1 MAQAGPTAR
10 RFPGRGVVSGEEAPE
25 VPQQT
30 SVIER
35 TLLRLAALQLRSPWR
50 VLLVGLA
57 LVATGGWLAR
67 GLELRTRFDQLLP
80 DDQPSVLELK
90 RLSERTAGS
99 SSIFVV
105 LEGGDRDT
113 LRQLGGQLLPPLRA
127 IGSPWVVSAEDG
139 VQVAR
144 DFLLPRSGL
153 FASVEDLRRLNEELD
168 TQRKKAVG
176 KALSLGLEDEEEEQK
191 APSFAELKEKFL
203 GGKSAT
209 LEAAKERYPDGYFQS
224 KDGKTL
230 VVLIRT
236 AITTGELEK
245 SRQAL
250 AKVKEVVEKTLPDA
264 QARGVRIGYAGDMVT
279 GLYEYGAV
287 LDDLVS
293 VGTTGVA
300 LVLGIIFIYYR
311 RFRVLVPMAVGI
323 LGGLTFTFGLTRL
336 AIGHLNVITGF
347 LVSIIAGNGVNFSI
361 LYVARFLEERR
372 RGSDLEASIKQ
383 AHLATWVGTLTAA
396 LAAAAAYGSLA
407 VTQFHGFKHFAFIG
421 TSGMLLCWLA
431 TYTLAPAVLVL
442 QDRRWPITGTGGGR
456 NWFQRWRQKTSAY
469 ERPFVF
475 LVSRAPRTM
484 AVLSLVLAG
493 AGAVAFVLW
502 IRADPIEY
510 DMRHMQ
516 NDLGGGKELY
526 RVAARAADVLG
537 NNTESG
543 MVVLANTPDEVEDLK
558 KALEDKRD
566 AAPPDLKPFQGVH
579 TLQDF
584 VPPHQQ
590 EKIPLLLEIRRKI
603 LKARRQGGIS
613 DSDWKEMRELIPPE
627 NLKPYTL
634 ADLPEDLARPFS
646 EVDGTR
652 GRLVFITPTDGKD
665 DNDLHYL
672 LRWADSFRETKLP
685 NGDVIRGSGRAVIFA
700 DILDAVLKDIPK
712 AAAVSLSLTVLTVFL
727 AFGRGRAALEVVA
740 SLFIGLLWLALL
752 LYLGRIKINFFNFVA
767 LPITFGIGVDYAVNV
782 MQRVLNGGGVIP
794 AMRSTGG
801 AIVLNS
807 LTTMLGY
814 LALLGSVNQA
824 VRSLGMIAVLGEVAC
839 LVAAMITLPSWLLW
853 RDRVRNDRT
862 SQLPSGAPRQVT
874 GG

>member
-1 MAQAGPTAR
+1 M
-10 RFPGRGVVSGEEAPE
+10 
-25 VPQQT
+25 PQQT

-35 TLLRLAALQLRSPWR
+35 ILLRLAAFQLRSPWV
-50 VLLVGLA
+50 VLLVGLV
-57 LVATGGWLAR
+57 LTGIGAELAR

-113 LRQLGGQLLPPLRA
+113 LRALGAQLLPPLRA
-127 IGSPWVVSAEDG
+127 IGAPWVVSAEDG

-153 FASVEDLRRLNEELD
+153 FASVEDLQKLNKELD

-176 KALSLGLEDEEEEQK
+176 KALSLGLEDDDEEQK

-209 LEAAKERYPDGYFQS
+209 LEAAKDRYPDGYFQA

-230 VVLIRT
+230 VVLVRT
-236 AITTGELEK
+236 GITTGELDR
-245 SRQAL
+245 SRAAL
-250 AKVKEVVEKTLPDA
+250 AKVKAAVEKTLPDV
-264 QARGVRIGYAGDMVT
+264 QSKGVKIGYAGDLVT
-279 GLYEYGAV
+279 GLYEYGAI
-287 LDDLVS
+287 LDDLVH
-293 VGTTGVA
+293 VGTMGVA
-300 LVLGIIFIYYR
+300 LILGVIFIYYR
-311 RFRVLVPMAVGI
+311 RFRVLVPMAI
-323 LGGLTFTFGLTRL
+323 TMFAGLTLTFGPTRL
-336 AIGHLNVITGF
+336 VIGHLNVITGF
-347 LVSIIAGNGVNFSI
+347 LVSIIAGNGINFGI

-372 RGSDLEASIKQ
+372 RGSDLETAIKQ

-431 TYTLAPAVLVL
+431 TYFLAPAVLIL
-442 QDRRWPITGTGGGR
+442 QDRRWPIHGTGSGLGR
-456 NWFQRWRQKTSAY
+456 NWFQRWRQKPSAY

-475 LVSRAPRTM
+475 FVSRAPRTV
-484 AVLSLVLAG
+484 AIVSLLLAG
-493 AGAVAFVLW
+493 AGAVAFGLW
-502 IRADPIEY
+502 LRADPIDY

-543 MVVLANTPDEVEDLK
+543 MVVLANTPEEVPELK
-558 KALEDKRD
+558 KVLEERRD
-566 AAPPDLKPFQGVH
+566 GAPPDLKPYEGVH

-584 VPPHQQ
+584 VPSDQQ
-590 EKIPLLLEIRRKI
+590 AKIPLLLEVRRKL
-603 LKARRQGGIS
+603 LKARKQGGIS
-613 DSDWKEMRELIPPE
+613 DSDWKEMKELIPPE
-627 NLKPYTL
+627 NLQPYTL

-652 GRLVFITPTDGKD
+652 GRLVFITPTNGKD

-672 LRWADSFRETKLP
+672 LRWADSFRLTRLP

-700 DILDAVLKDIPK
+700 DILDAVLADIPK

-727 AFGRGRAALEVVA
+727 AFGRGRASLEVVG
-740 SLFIGLLWLALL
+740 SLFVGLCWLMLL
-752 LYLGRIKINFFNFVA
+752 LFAGRIKINFFNFVA

-801 AIVLNS
+801 AVVLNS
-807 LTTMLGY
+807 LTTTLGY

-824 VRSLGMIAVLGEVAC
+824 VRSLGLIAVLGEVCC
-839 LVAAMITLPSWLLW
+839 LAAAMLALPSWLMW
-853 RDRVRNDRT
+853 RDRVRQERIT
-862 SQLPSGAPRQVT
+862 QLPSGAPREVT

>member
-1 MAQAGPTAR
+1 
-10 RFPGRGVVSGEEAPE
+10 

-35 TLLRLAALQLRSPWR
+35 ILLRLAGWQLRAPWT
-50 VLLVGLA
+50 VLLIGLVFTAVGA
-57 LVATGGWLAR
+57 ELAR

-105 LEGGDRDT
+105 LEGGDRDS
-113 LRQLGGQLLPPLRA
+113 LRALGAKLLPPLRA
-127 IGSPWVVSAEDG
+127 IGAPWVVSAEDG

-153 FASVEDLRRLNEELD
+153 FASVDDLQRLNTELD
-168 TQRKKAVG
+168 SQRKKAVG
-176 KALSLGLEDEEEEQK
+176 KALSLGLDDDEEEQK
-191 APSFAELKEKFL
+191 APTFAELKDKFL

-209 LEAAKERYPDGYFQS
+209 LEAAKDRYPDGFFQS

-230 VVLIRT
+230 VVLVRT
-236 AITTGELEK
+236 GITTGELQR
-245 SRQAL
+245 SREAL
-250 AKVKEVVEKTLPDA
+250 AKVQEVVAKTLPDVGS
-264 QARGVRIGYAGDMVT
+264 QGVKIGFAGDLVT
-279 GLYEYGAV
+279 GLYEYGAI
-287 LDDLVS
+287 LDDLVH
-293 VGTTGVA
+293 VGTIGVVA
-300 LVLGIIFIYYR
+300 ILGVIFIYYR
-311 RFRVLVPMAVGI
+311 RFRVLVPMAVTMFA
-323 LGGLTFTFGLTRL
+323 GLTLTFGLTRL
-336 AIGHLNVITGF
+336 VIGHLNVITGF
-347 LVSIIAGNGVNFSI
+347 LVSIIAGNGINFGI

-372 RGSDLEASIKQ
+372 RGSDLETAIRQ

-421 TSGMLLCWLA
+421 TSGMLLCWAA
-431 TYTLAPAVLVL
+431 TYFLAPAVLIL
-442 QDRRWPITGTGGGR
+442 QDRRWPIHGTGTGQ
-456 NWFQRWRQKTSAY
+456 NWFQRWRQRTSAY

-475 LVSRAPRTM
+475 LVSRSPRTV
-484 AVLSLVLAG
+484 AVVSLVLAA
-493 AGAVAFVLW
+493 AGAVAFGLW
-502 IRADPIEY
+502 LKGDPIDY

-543 MVVLANTPDEVEDLK
+543 MVVLANSPEEVPMLK
-558 KALEDKRD
+558 QALEERRD
-566 AAPPDLKPFQGVH
+566 AAPPELRPFQGVH

-584 VPPHQQ
+584 VPADQQ
-590 EKIPLLLEIRRKI
+590 AKIPLLEEIRRKI
-603 LKARRQGGIS
+603 LKARRQGGVS
-613 DSDWKEMRELIPPE
+613 DADWKEMKELLPPE

-672 LRWADSFRETKLP
+672 LQYADSFRLTKLP

-700 DILDAVLKDIPK
+700 DILDAVLADIPK

-727 AFGRGRAALEVVA
+727 AFGRGKASLEVVG
-740 SLFIGLLWLALL
+740 SLAVGLLWLMLL
-752 LYLGRIKINFFNFVA
+752 LFAGRIKINFFNFVA

-801 AIVLNS
+801 AVVLNS
-807 LTTMLGY
+807 LTTTLGY
-814 LALLGSVNQA
+814 LALIGSVNQA
-824 VRSLGMIAVLGEVAC
+824 VRSLGMIAVLGEVCC
-839 LVAAMITLPSWLLW
+839 LTAAMLALPSWLLW
-853 RDRVRNDRT
+853 RDRVREDRRAH
-862 SQLPSGAPRQVT
+862 LPSGAPREAT

>member
-1 MAQAGPTAR
+1 M
-10 RFPGRGVVSGEEAPE
+10 
-25 VPQQT
+25 PQQT

-35 TLLRLAALQLRSPWR
+35 ILLRLAAWQLRAPWQ
-50 VLLVGLA
+50 VLLIGLV
-57 LVATGGWLAR
+57 LTGTGAWLAR

-90 RLSERTAGS
+90 RLTERTAGS

-105 LEGGDRDT
+105 LEGPDRDT
-113 LRQLGGQLLPPLRA
+113 LRDVGARLLKPLRQ
-127 IGSPWVVSAEDG
+127 IGPPWVVSAEDG

-153 FASVEDLRRLNEELD
+153 FASVEDLQKLDKELD
-168 TQRKKAVG
+168 AQRKKAVG
-176 KALSLGLEDEEEEQK
+176 KALSLGLEDDDEEQK
-191 APSFAELKEKFL
+191 APTFAELKEKFL

-209 LEAAKERYPDGYFQS
+209 LEAAKDRYPDGYFQS

-230 VVLIRT
+230 VVLVRT
-236 AITTGELEK
+236 GIPTGDLER
-245 SRQAL
+245 SRLAL
-250 AKVKEVVEKTLPDA
+250 AKTKEAVQKALPDA
-264 QARGVRIGYAGDMVT
+264 EARGIKIGYAGDLVT

-293 VGTTGVA
+293 VGITGV
-300 LVLGIIFIYYR
+300 VLILGVIFIYYR
-311 RFRVLVPMAVGI
+311 RFRVLVPMVVTMFA
-323 LGGLTFTFGLTRL
+323 GLTLTFGLTRL

-347 LVSIIAGNGVNFSI
+347 LVSIIAGNGINFGV
-361 LYVARFLEERR
+361 LYLARFLEERR
-372 RGSDLEASIKQ
+372 RGLDLEAAIRQ

-431 TYTLAPAVLVL
+431 TYFLAPAVLIL
-442 QDRRWPITGTGGGR
+442 QDRRWPIHGSGKSH
-456 NWFQRWRQKTSAY
+456 NWFQRWRQRPSAY

-475 LVSRAPRTM
+475 LVSKAPRTM
-484 AVLSLVLAG
+484 AILSLVLGA
-493 AGAVAFVLW
+493 AGAVAFGLW
-502 IRADPIEY
+502 LRADPIDY

-526 RVAARAADVLG
+526 RVAAKAADVLG

-543 MVVLANTPDEVEDLK
+543 MVVLANTPDEVPALK
-558 KALEDKRD
+558 KSLEDRRD
-566 AAPPDLKPFQGVH
+566 AAPPDLRPFEGVH
-579 TLQDF
+579 ALQDF
-584 VPPHQQ
+584 VPPDQAA
-590 EKIPLLLEIRRKI
+590 KIPLLEGIRKKL
-603 LKARRQGGIS
+603 LKARRQGGVS
-613 DSDWKEMRELIPPE
+613 DADWKELKELMPPAD
-627 NLKPYTL
+627 LKPYTL

-646 EVDGTR
+646 EVDGRR
-652 GRLVFITPTDGKD
+652 GRLVFITPTNGKD

-672 LRWADSFRETKLP
+672 LRWADSFRLTKLP

-700 DILDAVLKDIPK
+700 DILDAVLNDIPK
-712 AAAVSLSLTVLTVFL
+712 AAAVSLSLTILTVFL
-727 AFGRGRAALEVVA
+727 AFGRGRAALEVVG
-740 SLFIGLLWLALL
+740 SLGVGLLWLALL
-752 LYLGRIKINFFNFVA
+752 LYLGRVKINFFNFVA

-801 AIVLNS
+801 AVVLNS
-807 LTTMLGY
+807 LTTTLGY
-814 LALLGSVNQA
+814 LALLRSVNQA
-824 VRSLGMIAVLGEVAC
+824 VRSLGLIAVLGEVCC
-839 LVAAMITLPSWLLW
+839 LAAAMIALPSWMLW
-853 RDRVRNDRT
+853 RERVRQERT
-862 SQLPSGAPRQVT
+862 AQLPSGAPREVP

>member
-1 MAQAGPTAR
+1 M
-10 RFPGRGVVSGEEAPE
+10 
-25 VPQQT
+25 PQQQ

-35 TLLRLAALQLRSPWR
+35 LLLRLAAWQLRAPWQ
-50 VLLVGLA
+50 VLLIGLV
-57 LVATGGWLAR
+57 LTGTGAWLAR

-105 LEGGDRDT
+105 LEGADREI
-113 LRQLGGQLLPPLRA
+113 LREEGGKLLPPLRA
-127 IGSPWVVSAEDG
+127 VGSPWVVSAEDG

-153 FASVEDLRRLNEELD
+153 FASVEDLQKLNKELD

-176 KALSLGLEDEEEEQK
+176 KALSLGLDDDDEEQK
-191 APSFAELKEKFL
+191 APTFAELKEKFL

-209 LEAAKERYPDGYFQS
+209 LEAAKDRYPDGYFQS

-230 VVLIRT
+230 VVLVRT
-236 AITTGELEK
+236 GVTTGELER
-245 SRQAL
+245 SREAL
-250 AKVKEVVEKTLPDA
+250 AKVKEVVQRTLPDPA
-264 QARGVRIGYAGDMVT
+264 ARGYHVGFAGDLVT

-287 LDDLVS
+287 LDDLVH
-293 VGTTGVA
+293 VGTMGVA
-300 LVLGIIFIYYR
+300 LILGVIFIYYR
-311 RFRVLVPMAVGI
+311 RFRVLVPMAVTMFA
-323 LGGLTFTFGLTRL
+323 GLTFTFGLTRL
-336 AIGHLNVITGF
+336 VIGHLNVITGF
-347 LVSIIAGNGVNFSI
+347 LVSIVAGNGINFGV

-372 RGSDLEASIKQ
+372 RGADLETAIKQ

-431 TYTLAPAVLVL
+431 TYFLAPAVLVL
-442 QDRRWPITGTGGGR
+442 QDRRWPIHGTVSTGS
-456 NWFQRWRQKTSAY
+456 WFQRWRARPSAY

-475 LVSRAPRTM
+475 LVSRAPQAM
-484 AVLSLVLAG
+484 AVLSLVVAAAG
-493 AGAVAFVLW
+493 AIAFVLW
-502 IRADPIEY
+502 LRADPIDY

-543 MVVLANTPDEVEDLK
+543 MVVLANTPEEVPELVK
-558 KALEDKRD
+558 TLEARRD
-566 AAPPDLKPFQGVH
+566 AAPPDLKPFDGVH
-579 TLQDF
+579 ALQDF
-584 VPPHQQ
+584 VPRDQ
-590 EKIPLLLEIRRKI
+590 EAKIPLLAEIRRKL

-613 DSDWKEMRELIPPE
+613 DSDWKEMKELLPPE
-627 NLKPYTL
+627 NLKPYGL
-634 ADLPEDLARPFS
+634 QDLPEDLARPFS

-652 GRLVFITPTDGKD
+652 GRLVFITPTNGKD

-672 LRWADSFRETKLP
+672 LRWADSFRLTRLP

-700 DILDAVLKDIPK
+700 DILDAVLNDIPK
-712 AAAVSLSLTVLTVFL
+712 AAAVSLSLTILTVFL
-727 AFGRGRAALEVVA
+727 AFGRGRAALEVVG
-740 SLFIGLLWLALL
+740 SLAVGLLWLMLL

-801 AIVLNS
+801 AVVLNS
-807 LTTMLGY
+807 LTTTLGY

-824 VRSLGMIAVLGEVAC
+824 VRSLGMIAVLGEVCC
-839 LVAAMITLPSWLLW
+839 LTSAMVALPGWLMW
-853 RDRVRNDRT
+853 RERVRHERT
-862 SQLPSGAPRQVT
+862 EHVPSRTPREVP

>member
-1 MAQAGPTAR
+1 
-10 RFPGRGVVSGEEAPE
+10 

-35 TLLRLAALQLRSPWR
+35 ILLRLAAWQLRAPWT
-50 VLLVGLA
+50 VLFIGLVF
-57 LVATGGWLAR
+57 TGVGAELAR

-99 SSIFVV
+99 SSIFVL
-105 LEGGDRDT
+105 LEGGDRES
-113 LRQLGGQLLPPLRA
+113 LRALGAKLLPPLRA
-127 IGSPWVVSAEDG
+127 IGAPWVVSAEDG

-153 FASVEDLRRLNEELD
+153 FASVDDLQRLNTELD
-168 TQRKKAVG
+168 SQRKKAVG
-176 KALSLGLEDEEEEQK
+176 KALSLGLEDDEEEQK
-191 APSFAELKEKFL
+191 APTFAELKEKFL

-209 LEAAKERYPDGYFQS
+209 LEAAKDRYPEGFFQS

-230 VVLIRT
+230 VVLVRT
-236 AITTGELEK
+236 GITTGELEK
-245 SRQAL
+245 SREAL
-250 AKVKEVVEKTLPDA
+250 AKVQAVVAKTLPDVGS
-264 QARGVRIGYAGDMVT
+264 QGVKIGFAGDLVT

-287 LDDLVS
+287 LDDLVH
-293 VGTTGVA
+293 VGTIGVVA
-300 LVLGIIFIYYR
+300 ILGVIFIYYR
-311 RFRVLVPMAVGI
+311 RFRVLVPMAVTMFA
-323 LGGLTFTFGLTRL
+323 GLTLTFGLTRL
-336 AIGHLNVITGF
+336 VIGHLNVITGF
-347 LVSIIAGNGVNFSI
+347 LVSIIAGNGINFGI

-372 RGSDLEASIKQ
+372 RGADLEAAIRQ

-421 TSGMLLCWLA
+421 TSGMLLCWTA
-431 TYTLAPAVLVL
+431 TYFLAPAVLIL
-442 QDRRWPITGTGGGR
+442 QDRRWPIHGSNTGT
-456 NWFQRWRQKTSAY
+456 NWFQRWRQRTSAY

-475 LVSRAPRTM
+475 LVSRAPRTV
-484 AVLSLVLAG
+484 AVLSLVLAA
-493 AGAVAFVLW
+493 AGAVAFGLW
-502 IRADPIEY
+502 LKGDPIDY

-543 MVVLANTPDEVEDLK
+543 MVVLANSPEEVPMLK
-558 KALEDKRD
+558 QALEERRD
-566 AAPPDLKPFQGVH
+566 AAPPEARPFQGVH

-584 VPPHQQ
+584 VPPDQQ
-590 EKIPLLLEIRRKI
+590 AKIPLLEEIRRKI
-603 LKARRQGGIS
+603 LKARRQGGVS
-613 DSDWKEMRELIPPE
+613 DADWKEMKELLPPE

-672 LRWADSFRETKLP
+672 LHYADSFRLTKLP

-700 DILDAVLKDIPK
+700 DILDAVLADIPK
-712 AAAVSLSLTVLTVFL
+712 AAAVSLSLTILTVFL
-727 AFGRGRAALEVVA
+727 AFGRGKASLEVVG
-740 SLFIGLLWLALL
+740 SLAVGLLWLMLL
-752 LYLGRIKINFFNFVA
+752 LFAGRVKINFFNFVA

-801 AIVLNS
+801 AVVLNS
-807 LTTMLGY
+807 LTTTLGY

-824 VRSLGMIAVLGEVAC
+824 VRSLGVIAVLGEVCC
-839 LVAAMITLPSWLLW
+839 LTAAMLALPSWLLW
-853 RDRVRNDRT
+853 RDRVRQDRRAHV
-862 SQLPSGAPRQVT
+862 PSGAPREAT